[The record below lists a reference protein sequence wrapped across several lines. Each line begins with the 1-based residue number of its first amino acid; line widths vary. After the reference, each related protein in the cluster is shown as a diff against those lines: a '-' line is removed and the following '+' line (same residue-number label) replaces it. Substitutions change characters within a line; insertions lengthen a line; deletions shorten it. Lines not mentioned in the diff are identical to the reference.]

1 MIVEVAPNQKEG
13 EEPAVS
19 VSPKTDYITIKNDA
33 ETTAAGSEK
42 DLTIEREHGTNTI
55 TIEGSVPVDSNKTK
69 EWISVWEPAGYALDL
84 FKQSLKNKVLL

>member
-1 MIVEVAPNQKEG
+1 VTPNQKEG

-33 ETTAAGSEK
+33 KTTAAGSEK

-55 TIEGSVPVDSNKTK
+55 TIEGSVPVDANKTK

-84 FKQSLKNKVLL
+84 FKQSLKKQGIT